1 MNPSTLQPFVPSRT
15 ASVADQ
21 LAFDR
26 LPDETRAL
34 VERIYGEVPAPDGKW
49 VTADE
54 LEPLYEEAYEA
65 GQESVELD
73 PQSLSQRELQRA
85 VKDFITGRKG

>member
-1 MNPSTLQPFVPSRT
+1 MSAATQPPFVPSRT

-26 LPDETRAL
+26 LPEETRAL
-34 VERIYGEVPAPDGKW
+34 VERIYGEVPAPGGKW

-54 LEPLYEEAYEA
+54 LEQLYEEAYEA

-85 VKDFITGRKG
+85 VNDFITGRKG